1 MASYRICAFA
11 DEADPSLEGQ
21 IRALHENRIGLLE
34 IRGVNG
40 INIADLAPERVREV
54 RKTLDDAGISVWSI
68 GSPIGKVDIK
78 GNRAH
83 ELDRFKKVL
92 DSAVTL
98 GASCIR
104 LFSFFG
110 TNGDPAYLDEVAD
123 RLSDFVREAGPT
135 GVIVCHENEKGIYG
149 DTADR
154 CLEILDRV
162 PGLTAVFDPA
172 NFIQCGEDVLR
183 AFRLLKDRIYYG
195 HIKDCLKNGTVVAA
209 GEGDGHMD
217 VYLPEL
223 LQEKETVLT
232 LEPHLQEF
240 VGLSGLETPGD
251 RTVIDQKRF
260 ASGAEA
266 FRYATESL
274 RALLNRAGQTEKTC

>member
-11 DEADPSLEGQ
+11 DEADPTLEGQ

-34 IRGVNG
+34 IRGVDGVNV
-40 INIADLAPERVREV
+40 ADLSPDRIREV
-54 RKTLDDAGISVWSI
+54 RAALDGAGIRVWSV
-68 GSPIGKVDIK
+68 GSPVGKVDIK
-78 GNRAH
+78 GDRKK
-83 ELDRFKKVL
+83 EFDRFRTIL
-92 DSAVTL
+92 EAAEAL

-110 TNGDPAYLDEVAD
+110 TNGDPAFRDEVAD
-123 RLSDFVREAGPT
+123 RLSEFVREAAPT
-135 GVIVCHENEKGIYG
+135 GVILCHENEKGIYG

-154 CLEILDRV
+154 CRELLDRV
-162 PGLTAVFDPA
+162 PGLMAVFDPA

-183 AFRLLKDRIYYG
+183 AFDLLKDRIYYG

-217 VYLPEL
+217 EYLPRL
-223 LQEKETVLT
+223 LAQKPETVLT

-240 VGLSGLETPGD
+240 VGLAGLETPGD
-251 RTVIDQKRF
+251 RTVIDGKRF
-260 ASGAEA
+260 SSGAEA
-266 FRYATESL
+266 FRYAAQSL
-274 RALLNRAGQTEKTC
+274 RSLLERAGQKEIH